1 MVYFKSGILMVV
13 KEQTDRIDNELLNLL
28 QSEFPISEDPFYNL
42 GNRLNIAESEVISR
56 IQNLKDINYIRQISA
71 IFDTRSMK
79 YKSTLVAMAYE
90 DTNVDGAAEIINE
103 HPGVTHNYKRNHFYN
118 LWFTLAVPPNSKI
131 GLENTVDILSKL
143 SNAKSTRILPT
154 LKLFKI
160 GVKLDM
166 TGKDPLSSTDE
177 KFYGEENI
185 SKDYNLSDVDVKII
199 KEVQEDFPLVSNPY
213 AQLASNAGVQVKD
226 LIKCLNNLKEKGVMR
241 RVAAIL
247 HHRKAGFK
255 ANAMGVWKV
264 PLDKIEE
271 IAPMMSS
278 LKSVSHC
285 YRRPTYPDWP
295 YSLFTMIHGKTA
307 KDCESIIKTL
317 SDMSGIKEYDSLYSS
332 KEYKK
337 TRLKYFTTEQEA
349 WENMQLK
356 EFGNVIS
363 SNN

>member
-1 MVYFKSGILMVV
+1 M
-13 KEQTDRIDNELLNLL
+13 KEQTDSLDNELLNLL
-28 QSEFPISEDPFYNL
+28 QSEFPISESPFSEL
-42 GNRLNIAESEVISR
+42 GKRLSIPESEVIGR
-56 IQNLKDINYIRQISA
+56 INNLKEINYIRQISA

-90 DTNVDGAAEIINE
+90 DSEVDAAALVINQ

-118 LWFTLAVPPNSKI
+118 LWFTLAVPPDSKI
-131 GLENTVDILSKL
+131 GLEGTVDILSRL

-166 TGKDPLSSTDE
+166 TGKDSLSSTDD
-177 KFYGEENI
+177 KFYGEEDI
-185 SKDYNLSDVDVKII
+185 SKDYNLSPSDIRII
-199 KEVQEDFPLVSNPY
+199 KEVQEDFPLIPNPY
-213 AQLASNAGVQVKD
+213 SYLADRADVSTKE
-226 LIKCLNNLKEKGVMR
+226 LIDCLNNLNKHGVMR

-264 PLDKIEE
+264 PIDKIEE
-271 IAPMMSS
+271 IAPVMSQ

-307 KDCESIIKTL
+307 KDCESIIKSL
-317 SDMSGIKEYDSLYSS
+317 SNMSGIKEYDSLYSS

-337 TRLKYFTTEQEA
+337 TRLKYFSTEQDQ
-349 WENMQLK
+349 WENAHFK
-356 EFGNVIS
+356 DIDNAVS
-363 SNN
+363 TNN

>member
-1 MVYFKSGILMVV
+1 MN
-13 KEQTDRIDNELLNLL
+13 EQTDSLDNELLNLL
-28 QSEFPISEDPFYNL
+28 QSEFPVSETPFLDLGHKLSISED
-42 GNRLNIAESEVISR
+42 EVISR
-56 IQNLKDINYIRQISA
+56 INKLKEINYIRQISA

-90 DTNVDGAAEIINE
+90 DSNVDDAAQVINQ

-118 LWFTLAVPPNSKI
+118 LWFTLAVPPDSKI
-131 GLENTVDILSKL
+131 GLEGTVDILSRL

-166 TGKDPLSSTDE
+166 TGKDSLSSKDD

-185 SKDYNLSDVDVKII
+185 SKDYNLSPVDIKVI
-199 KEVQEDFPLVSNPY
+199 KEVQEDFPLISNPY
-213 AQLASNAGVQVKD
+213 SFLAKRAGVSEKE
-226 LIKCLNNLKEKGVMR
+226 LIECLINLNNKGVMR

-264 PLDKIEE
+264 PIDKIEE
-271 IAPMMSS
+271 IAPVMSQ

-307 KDCESIIKTL
+307 KDCESIIKSL
-317 SDMSGIKEYDSLYSS
+317 SEMSGIKEYDSLYSP
-332 KEYKK
+332 K
-337 TRLKYFTTEQEA
+337 
-349 WENMQLK
+349 
-356 EFGNVIS
+356 
-363 SNN
+363 

>member
-1 MVYFKSGILMVV
+1 MEMNQ
-13 KEQTDRIDNELLNLL
+13 QTDKLDNELLNLL
-28 QSEFPISEDPFYNL
+28 QSEFPISESPFLEL
-42 GNRLNIAESEVISR
+42 GARLSISESEVIKR
-56 IQNLKDINYIRQISA
+56 INKLKEINYIRQISA

-79 YKSTLVAMAYE
+79 YKSTLVAMSYE
-90 DTNVDGAAEIINE
+90 DSNVDGAAEIINQ

-118 LWFTLAVPPNSKI
+118 LWFTLAVPPDSKI
-131 GLENTVDILSKL
+131 GLEATVDILSRL

-166 TGKDPLSSTDE
+166 TGKDSLASTDE

-185 SKDYNLSDVDVKII
+185 SKDYDLTADDVKII
-199 KEVQEDFPLVSNPY
+199 KEVQEDFPLIPNPY
-213 AQLASNAGVQVKD
+213 SYLAERAGVKTQD
-226 LIKCLNNLKEKGVMR
+226 LLDCLVNLNKHGVMR

-264 PLDKIEE
+264 PIDKIEE
-271 IAPMMSS
+271 IAPVMSS

-307 KDCESIIKTL
+307 KDCESIIKSL

-337 TRLKYFTTEQEA
+337 TRLKYFSTEQDA
-349 WENMQLK
+349 WEDIHIK
-356 EFGNVIS
+356 EVDDVIS